1 MTARPGPAQRPDRSA
16 ALAVMSMTTARARQL
31 QLGEKECR
39 ELRSWKLAAGSWKLE
54 AGSWKLEAEMFT

>member
-1 MTARPGPAQRPDRSA
+1 
-16 ALAVMSMTTARARQL
+16 MTTARARQL

-54 AGSWKLEAEMFT
+54 AGSWKLEAGSWKLEAGSWKLEAEMFT